1 MSLAVRTR
9 GLRKVFGERAVLDGV
24 DLDVRRGEFL
34 ALLGASGTGKTTLLR
49 ILAGLDAASGG
60 SVLVPPVRT
69 VVFQEPR
76 LVPSKRALAN
86 VIIGQGRAARAKGLA
101 ALAEVGLSSHAG
113 AWPATLSGG
122 EAQRVA
128 LARALVREPEL
139 LLLDE
144 PFAALD
150 ALTRLQMQD
159 LIAEL
164 CARHRPAV
172 VLVTHDVEEAI
183 LLADRI
189 AVLREGAFVTDV
201 RVGLD
206 RPRDRT
212 DPGFVGL
219 RRRLLADLGVDAGV
233 RS

>member
-9 GLRKVFGERAVLDGV
+9 GLRKVFGGRAVLDGV

-69 VVFQEPR
+69 VVFREPR

-212 DPGFVGL
+212 DPGFVDL